1 MDWTQEAI
9 RNLQSLFNKKFM
21 EMQLAR
27 KTDRRNLSAIWNR
40 YIANY
45 GVRIV
50 FDFRENTR
58 KPRRATSSV
67 TSMQQHYA
75 KLDDTLSNFISVIN
89 HNNIDVVGSL
99 VLKNPDRHTQYL
111 LIKRD
116 MAERILVLGML

>member
-1 MDWTQEAI
+1 MDWTSESI
-9 RNLQSLFNKKFM
+9 RNLQTLFNKKFL

-27 KTDRRNLSAIWNR
+27 KTDRRNMSAIWNR

-50 FDFRENTR
+50 FDFKENTR
-58 KPRRATSSV
+58 KPNRSTSSAMF
-67 TSMQQHYA
+67 MQQHCR

-89 HNNIDVVGSL
+89 HNNIDVTDSL
-99 VLKNPDRHTQYL
+99 VLKNPDRATQYL

-116 MAERILVLGML
+116 MAERILVLGIL